1 MDKILDLEILL
12 PAQGEL
18 EEIAQVHMALSG
30 PSSARRM
37 TDAIYEAME
46 QLRRFPLSGPPIRD
60 ELLSSAGYRCI
71 SVGKYLV
78 IYRLLGDTV
87 VVFHIADGR
96 TDYPKLL
103 KTSFFT

>member
-1 MDKILDLEILL
+1 MDRILDLEILP

-30 PSSARRM
+30 PSSARRV
-37 TDAIYEAME
+37 TDTIYDTME

-60 ELLSSAGYRCI
+60 ELLSCAGYRCI
-71 SVGKYLV
+71 LAGKYLV

-87 VVFHIADGR
+87 VVYHIADGR

-103 KTSFFT
+103 KAWFFT